1 MGRMNMAKTLGDI
14 TQELND
20 KVLAP
25 AKAEAAE
32 IVRSAK
38 EQAAAIV
45 AEAQA
50 AAEKAGT
57 AAKTDAENVR
67 KQLQVDMDT
76 AARNFIIMVQEK
88 LEAAVVV
95 PVVDGEVKKALGDD
109 AFLKRII
116 EILLTEFLKN
126 RSKAQPIE
134 ILLPKQNQT
143 ELEAWFRE
151 KFRDKAGR
159 ISRRE
164 VYRQDHLWLQHR
176 CERPGCLFQLQLR
189 SRGSLLQLLLAAF
202 PQTFLRTPGVLG
214 EHGPILFSHVPA
226 SSHACRTGGEN
237 AARIRRNRR
246 HDQAKYPSRAS

>member
-1 MGRMNMAKTLGDI
+1 MAKTLGDI

-67 KQLQVDMDT
+67 RQLQVDMDT

-88 LEAAVVV
+88 LEAAVVA
-95 PVVDGEVKKALGDD
+95 PVVEGEVQKALDD
-109 AFLKRII
+109 EAFLKRII
-116 EILLTEFLKN
+116 EILLIEFLKN
-126 RSKAQPIE
+126 QSKAQPIE

-151 KFRDKAGR
+151 KFRDKAAESLVVKFTDKITFGFNIGVKDQGAYFNFSSGLVEAFSNFCSPR
-159 ISRRE
+159 FRKHFFA
-164 VYRQDHLWLQHR
+164 RQ
-176 CERPGCLFQLQLR
+176 E
-189 SRGSLLQLLLAAF
+189 S
-202 PQTFLRTPGVLG
+202 
-214 EHGPILFSHVPA
+214 
-226 SSHACRTGGEN
+226 
-237 AARIRRNRR
+237 
-246 HDQAKYPSRAS
+246 